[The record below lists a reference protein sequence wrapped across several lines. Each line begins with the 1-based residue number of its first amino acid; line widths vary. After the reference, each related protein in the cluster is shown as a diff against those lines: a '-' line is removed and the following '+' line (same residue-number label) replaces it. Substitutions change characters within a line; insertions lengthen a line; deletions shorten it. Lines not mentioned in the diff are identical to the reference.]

1 MLGLLIWLSGKQPN
15 RGGYWSLKLFHFRL
29 DFDFDTLSGFAVG
42 HDVEVAINRFAIR
55 SRSQTHGEIWSFRDC
70 SPNSQRTQLS
80 LHLTSITLK
89 GSSPRRIN
97 FFCITVLGAMEPSSI
112 GLGLAEIGSTTL
124 PEN

>member
-55 SRSQTHGEIWSFRDC
+55 SRSQTHGDDMEFSSLLTKLTKNAIVAAFNVDHFKRFFAAE
-70 SPNSQRTQLS
+70 NQL
-80 LHLTSITLK
+80 LLYY
-89 GSSPRRIN
+89 RIGGD
-97 FFCITVLGAMEPSSI
+97 GAE
-112 GLGLAEIGSTTL
+112 
-124 PEN
+124 